1 MGRKKMYAASIMSM
15 RDMGEYRNLLSQIN
29 KSCHQANTTF
39 RDFLKFASLNA
50 LDSTNPT
57 TLGYY
62 CSALYAHGLD
72 PGTISTRIDHIK
84 SERTRLSAGG
94 VTIYLI
100 QRYFDLLKA
109 KKGRRPKS
117 DAPWKTLI
125 TELTRAPRCLE
136 RTACVLM
143 ILTGSRNGCLGGL
156 GDFRVSTNMLSC
168 DVLISKQ
175 RRSISDFGLLKLYK
189 PFNIWEE
196 LTPELQTDIQNWAG
210 SRNAQGQRKVVGS
223 SQLIQWMQKN
233 INRKYTT
240 NTYRRSYIHMILDGC
255 TDANGRVDYAR
266 VITMTMHFRESTI
279 RAFYEKRTADLEFSD
294 GDDE

>member
-84 SERTRLSAGG
+84 SERTRLAAGG

-125 TELTRAPRCLE
+125 RRRLRRRAR
-136 RTACVLM
+136 
-143 ILTGSRNGCLGGL
+143 
-156 GDFRVSTNMLSC
+156 FRL
-168 DVLISKQ
+168 
-175 RRSISDFGLLKLYK
+175 R
-189 PFNIWEE
+189 
-196 LTPELQTDIQNWAG
+196 
-210 SRNAQGQRKVVGS
+210 
-223 SQLIQWMQKN
+223 
-233 INRKYTT
+233 
-240 NTYRRSYIHMILDGC
+240 
-255 TDANGRVDYAR
+255 
-266 VITMTMHFRESTI
+266 
-279 RAFYEKRTADLEFSD
+279 
-294 GDDE
+294 